1 MNVKLLPALAGAA
14 LAVLAGSAAAQQ
26 PAPYDQ
32 GRGLYPPIETPA
44 NRSARDYEAPPVA
57 ETGRAVNTAATT
69 SDLRAGSRVK
79 DAAGA
84 EVGRVVKVDGGLVT
98 LSSQGKTTTV
108 PMSSLSTSG
117 SDIISSSSRAD
128 VWAPKWPQATSP
140 APDRPAPA
148 KNALATAT

>member
-32 GRGLYPPIETPA
+32 GRGLYPPIDTPA
-44 NRSARDYEAPPVA
+44 NRPARDYEAPPVA
-57 ETGRAVNTAATT
+57 ETGRGINTAATT

-84 EVGRVVKVDGGLVT
+84 EVGRVVKVEGEMVT

-117 SDIISSSSRAD
+117 SDIVSSSSRAD
-128 VWAPKWPQATSP
+128 VWAPK
-140 APDRPAPA
+140 
-148 KNALATAT
+148 

>member
-32 GRGLYPPIETPA
+32 GRGLYPPIDTPA
-44 NRSARDYEAPPVA
+44 NRPARDYEAPPVA

-84 EVGRVVKVDGGLVT
+84 EVGRVVKVEGEMVT

-128 VWAPKWPQATSP
+128 VWAPK
-140 APDRPAPA
+140 
-148 KNALATAT
+148 

>member
-26 PAPYDQ
+26 SAPYDQ
-32 GRGLYPPIETPA
+32 GRGLYPPIDTPA
-44 NRSARDYEAPPVA
+44 NRPARDYEAPPVA
-57 ETGRAVNTAATT
+57 ETGRGINTAATT

-79 DAAGA
+79 DGAGA
-84 EVGRVVKVDGGLVT
+84 EVGRVVKVEGGMVT

-117 SDIISSSSRAD
+117 SDIVSSSSRAD
-128 VWAPKWPQATSP
+128 VWAPK
-140 APDRPAPA
+140 
-148 KNALATAT
+148 

>member
-32 GRGLYPPIETPA
+32 GRGLYPPIDTPA
-44 NRSARDYEAPPVA
+44 NRPARDYEAPPVA

-79 DAAGA
+79 DGAGA

-128 VWAPKWPQATSP
+128 VWAPK
-140 APDRPAPA
+140 
-148 KNALATAT
+148 

>member
-32 GRGLYPPIETPA
+32 GRGLYPPIDTPA
-44 NRSARDYEAPPVA
+44 NRPARDYEAPPVA

-84 EVGRVVKVDGGLVT
+84 EVGRVVKVEGEMVT
-98 LSSQGKTTTV
+98 LSSQGTTTTV

-117 SDIISSSSRAD
+117 SDIVSSSSRAD
-128 VWAPKWPQATSP
+128 VWAPK
-140 APDRPAPA
+140 
-148 KNALATAT
+148 

>member
-1 MNVKLLPALAGAA
+1 MNAKFLPALAGAA

-32 GRGLYPPIETPA
+32 GRGLYPPIDTPA
-44 NRSARDYEAPPVA
+44 NRPARDYEAPPVA

-79 DAAGA
+79 DGAGA
-84 EVGRVVKVDGGLVT
+84 EVGRVVKVEGGMVT

-117 SDIISSSSRAD
+117 SDIVSSSSRAD
-128 VWAPKWPQATSP
+128 VWAPK
-140 APDRPAPA
+140 
-148 KNALATAT
+148 

>member
-32 GRGLYPPIETPA
+32 GRGLYPPIDTPA
-44 NRSARDYEAPPVA
+44 NRPARDYEAPPVA

-79 DAAGA
+79 DGSGA
-84 EVGRVVKVDGGLVT
+84 EVGRVVKVEGGMVT

-117 SDIISSSSRAD
+117 SDIVSSSSRAD
-128 VWAPKWPQATSP
+128 VWAPK
-140 APDRPAPA
+140 
-148 KNALATAT
+148 

>member
-1 MNVKLLPALAGAA
+1 MKAKLLPAVAGAA
-14 LAVLAGSAAAQQ
+14 LAALTVSAAAQQ
-26 PAPYDQ
+26 PMQPDQ
-32 GRGLYPPIETPA
+32 GRGLYPPIDTPA
-44 NRSARDYEAPPVA
+44 SQPGKNYEAPPVA

-79 DAAGA
+79 DGAGA
-84 EVGRVVKVDGGLVT
+84 EVGRVVKVEGGMVT

-128 VWAPKWPQATSP
+128 VWAPK
-140 APDRPAPA
+140 
-148 KNALATAT
+148 

>member
-32 GRGLYPPIETPA
+32 GRGLYPPIDTPA
-44 NRSARDYEAPPVA
+44 NRPARDYEAPPVA

-84 EVGRVVKVDGGLVT
+84 EVGRVVKVEGEMVT

-117 SDIISSSSRAD
+117 SDIVSSSSRAD
-128 VWAPKWPQATSP
+128 VWAPK
-140 APDRPAPA
+140 
-148 KNALATAT
+148 